1 MSLSCFLLFILLFV
15 LLCCLYFFFFVVVS
29 RWWLDI
35 AYKNLKYSFM
45 YIVTTRR
52 NGEGGGPYSH
62 KELTV
67 EEGIRTS
74 STSDDLAH
82 FDTHVACLY
91 ANTYLGKTCQTQYTR
106 YL

>member
-1 MSLSCFLLFILLFV
+1 MSLSCFV
-15 LLCCLYFFFFVVVS
+15 VVYFVVCIPLLS
-29 RWWLDI
+29 CLCFCFASGWWRDI
-35 AYKNLKYSFM
+35 AYEYLKYSFM
-45 YIVTTRR
+45 YIVTTKR
-52 NGEGGGPYSH
+52 NGEGGPYSH

-67 EEGIRTS
+67 EEGIRTR

-91 ANTYLGKTCQTQYTR
+91 ANSYLGKMCQAQYTR